1 MSVTVRPARSTDT
14 PNIAKFNRR
23 LASESENRSLDEDR
37 VAAGVA
43 ALFESV
49 ERGQYFV
56 AEVDGVVVGQLLIT
70 YEWSDWRNGMFW
82 WIQSVYVIE
91 KYRRAGLF
99 SSLYKTV
106 LELAKQDP
114 LVCGLRLYV
123 EQENN
128 RARDIYL
135 SRGMSMTDYEVMEID
150 FTHS

>member
-1 MSVTVRPARSTDT
+1 MSINVRPARSTDT
-14 PNIAKFNRR
+14 PRIAEFNCR
-23 LASESENRSLDEDR
+23 LASESEDKYLDRDS

-43 ALFESV
+43 ALFESP

-56 AEVDGVVVGQLLIT
+56 AEIDSVVVGQLLIT

-82 WIQSVYVIE
+82 WIQSVYVIA
-91 KYRRAGLF
+91 KHRRSGLF
-99 SSLYKTV
+99 SSLYQTV

-114 LVCGLRLYV
+114 VVCGLRLYV

-135 SRGMSMTDYEVMEID
+135 SRGMSMAGYEVMEVD